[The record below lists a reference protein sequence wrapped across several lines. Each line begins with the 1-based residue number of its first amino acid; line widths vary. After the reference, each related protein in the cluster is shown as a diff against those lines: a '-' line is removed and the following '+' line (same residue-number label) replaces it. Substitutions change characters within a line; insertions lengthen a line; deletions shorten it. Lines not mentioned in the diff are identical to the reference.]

1 MKGRISI
8 CVILA
13 IGFLIFLIYGS
24 RNIYGMRNQVEASEE
39 TVIGDVGAASGVNL
53 ALEYIDDSDI
63 GWDVNY
69 HIGNSIQ
76 TDATF
81 KTYYYNNYRYN
92 FAPRVYFQGLN
103 RLESEFFDKIEGD
116 VGEITIPLA
125 DYYEYLP
132 INLQISY
139 NKFAS
144 KGLLGDNNIY
154 KIKMPK
160 DAALH
165 IKKEYNS
172 YSTEPISVPYVDA
185 IAPSVMIDGKIY
197 FSITNMGTQIY
208 YEKSSQN
215 SIVYNI
221 TSGILAI
228 ENKERLSFDD
238 IELIY
243 PINLENDGTTK
254 VLGLTSMKEDKYLAL
269 ATMEEQNIYIHLY
282 DVKNNELVKKEKVG
296 EIPSGMA
303 VNQFDLITQGD
314 YLLAN
319 YEYHEEDDTE
329 SRNSLKVV
337 GAVYLV
343 TENNEIISV
352 LENEYYTKL
361 VDEIGENYHTQPE
374 DMIYINDKLHFL
386 FRNYS
391 SDSINQNG
399 ERENSIV
406 LLTMDEDEI
415 LYLGIIRN
423 SMIEDFTV
431 GDVNYA
437 NYTHNTM
444 NNEELIIR
452 YRTRNISTVS
462 FAK

>member
-1 MKGRISI
+1 MKGRISV
-8 CVILA
+8 CVIVA

-24 RNIYGMRNQVEASEE
+24 STIYGMRNQVVANEE

-69 HIGNSIQ
+69 RIGNSIQ
-76 TDATF
+76 TDAAF
-81 KTYYYNNYRYN
+81 KTYYYNDYRYN
-92 FAPRVYFQGLN
+92 FAPRVYFEGQRGFD
-103 RLESEFFDKIEGD
+103 SGFFDKIEGD
-116 VGEITIPLA
+116 VGELTIQLA

-132 INLQISY
+132 INLHISY

-154 KIKMPK
+154 KIKIPK

-172 YSTEPISVPYVDA
+172 YSTETTSVPYVDA
-185 IAPSVMIDGKIY
+185 TAPSVLIDGKIY
-197 FSITNMGTQIY
+197 FSITNLQNQIY

-215 SIVYNI
+215 SIEYNI

-282 DVKNNELVKKEKVG
+282 DVKSKVLIKKEKVG
-296 EIPSGMA
+296 EIPSSMTM
-303 VNQFDLITQGD
+303 NQFDLITQGD

-319 YEYHEEDDTE
+319 YEYYEEDETELRDTLE
-329 SRNSLKVV
+329 VV
-337 GAVYLV
+337 GAVYNI
-343 TENNEIISV
+343 TDTNEIKSV
-352 LENEYYTKL
+352 LENEYHTKL
-361 VDEIGENYHTQPE
+361 VDEIKENYYTKPE
-374 DMIYINDKLHFL
+374 DMLFINNKLHL
-386 FRNYS
+386 VFRNYS
-391 SDSINQNG
+391 NNSNG
-399 ERENSIV
+399 EHANSIV
-406 LLTMDEDEI
+406 LLTMDQEEI

-423 SMIEDFTV
+423 NMIEDYTI
-431 GDVNYA
+431 GDVSYGY
-437 NYTHNTM
+437 YTM
-444 NNEELIIR
+444 SNEELIVRNRARDITRVNFIR
-452 YRTRNISTVS
+452 
-462 FAK
+462 